1 MFAKVAIDRLRYY
14 DWTFSNTAEYVV
26 AALLV
31 IALVVT
37 TLPFMR

>member
-1 MFAKVAIDRLRYY
+1 MFAKSAIDRLRYY

-31 IALVVT
+31 IALVT
-37 TLPFMR
+37 TLAFIW